1 MHITSDNNNVL
12 IDPFGRRI
20 QYLRL
25 SVTDRCDLRCN
36 YCMPVGFTD
45 YEEPKDWLTFDEI
58 ERVVEAFATLGVSN
72 IRITG
77 GEPLLRKNLSNLV
90 SRLSN
95 INGVTDLSLSTN
107 ATQLS
112 KHAQDLKQAGLNR
125 VNVSLDSLNPI
136 RFSNVTGRDALQKVL
151 NGLQAAKKN
160 NLQPIKINSVLTPDT
175 PDNEIDELVEYCFR
189 EKFIL
194 RFIEVM
200 PIGDTGRRVGS
211 TSLLATKLRLQR
223 ELGLIETTD
232 RGPGPAKY
240 LISADN
246 DQFKIGFITPMSQ
259 HFCDSCNRVRLSVD
273 GTLFLCLG
281 QNDKFELRPVLR
293 SGVSDAELI
302 ETIKL
307 AIGMKPEKHN
317 FNEFPNKVI
326 RIMAKTGG

>member
-1 MHITSDNNNVL
+1 MTTNNNNVL

-25 SVTDRCDLRCN
+25 SVTDRCDLRCH

-58 ERVVEAFATLGVSN
+58 ERVVEAFASLGVSS
-72 IRITG
+72 IRVTG
-77 GEPLLRKNLSNLV
+77 GEPLLRKNLPNLV

-95 INGVTDLSLSTN
+95 IDGITDLSLSTN

-112 KHAQDLKQAGLNR
+112 KYAKDLKQAGLNR
-125 VNVSLDSLNPI
+125 VNVSLDSLNPL

-160 NLQPIKINSVLTPDT
+160 NLEPIKINSVFMPDT
-175 PDNEIDELVEYCFR
+175 PDDEINELVEYCFR
-189 EKFIL
+189 ERFIL

-200 PIGDTGRRVGS
+200 PIGDTGRKVGS
-211 TSLLATKLRLQR
+211 TSLQATKLRLQR
-223 ELGLIETTD
+223 EFELIETAD
-232 RGPGPAKY
+232 SGPGPAKY
-240 LISADN
+240 LTSGDKN
-246 DQFKIGFITPMSQ
+246 QFKIGFITPMSQ
-259 HFCDSCNRVRLSVD
+259 HFCGSCNRVRLAVD

-281 QNDKFELRPVLR
+281 QNDKYELRQVLR

-302 ETIKL
+302 ETIKI

-317 FNEFPNKVI
+317 FNEYPNKVI
-326 RIMAKTGG
+326 RIMSKTGG

>member
-1 MHITSDNNNVL
+1 
-12 IDPFGRRI
+12 
-20 QYLRL
+20 
-25 SVTDRCDLRCN
+25 
-36 YCMPVGFTD
+36 MPVGFTD

-58 ERVVEAFATLGVSN
+58 ERVVEAFATLGVSS

-77 GEPLLRKNLSNLV
+77 GEPLLRKNLSKLV

-95 INGVTDLSLSTN
+95 IDGINDLSLSTN

-112 KHAQDLKQAGLNR
+112 KHAKDLKQAGLNR

-136 RFSNVTGRDALQKVL
+136 RFSSVTGRDVLQKVL

-160 NLQPIKINSVLTPDT
+160 KLEPIKINTVLMPDT
-175 PDNEIDELVEYCFR
+175 PDDEIDELVEYCIR

-200 PIGDTGRRVGS
+200 PIGDTGRKVGS
-211 TSLLATKLRLQR
+211 TSLQTTRLRLQR
-223 ELGLIETTD
+223 EFGLIETTD
-232 RGPGPAKY
+232 SGPGPARY
-240 LISADN
+240 LISADKN
-246 DQFKIGFITPMSQ
+246 QFKVGFITPMSQ

-281 QNDKFELRPVLR
+281 QNDKYELRPVLR

-307 AIGMKPEKHN
+307 AIGMKPEKHS
-317 FNEFPNKVI
+317 FNEFPKKVI